1 MNGAGFGSLM
11 DGLSAGYSAAGKFKE
26 KSPLAK
32 SPEMTP
38 EAAKS
43 AEAGSTAQGYGGDLS
58 GFSAGKTGST
68 GATAAA
74 PKPETSAWST
84 LSGIASGV
92 MGALTNKPA
101 LATGIQQ
108 PETVA
113 AAEQTGLE
121 GGL

>member
-1 MNGAGFGSLM
+1 MNGSGFGSLM
-11 DGLSAGYSAAGKFKE
+11 DGLSGGYTA
-26 KSPLAK
+26 AK
-32 SPEMTP
+32 SYQAKNPTKNPAMTP